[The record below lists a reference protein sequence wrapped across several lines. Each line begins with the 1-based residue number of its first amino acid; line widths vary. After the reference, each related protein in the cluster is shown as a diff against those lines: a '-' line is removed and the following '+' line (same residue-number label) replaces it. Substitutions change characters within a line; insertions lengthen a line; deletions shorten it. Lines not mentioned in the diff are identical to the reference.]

1 MHKLLVLL
9 VFSGLVFAKE
19 KAEDKIAEVFV
30 QKIKKIEKLET
41 SEYPIVLKSRANSKI
56 KSPINGVVVTL
67 DKKLGEKV
75 KKGDVLATLQQQNG
89 GFDYKPLKVRAPI
102 SGEVTNINVNLGEY
116 VNLGDIVVEVLDPN
130 QIYGRIEIP
139 VRDHNIITSDQE
151 VKIKLSQLNK
161 DEVKGKIVGVSSAAD
176 PMTGTLS
183 GDIELI
189 EESNFPVGIVGEATI
204 LRGKKEL
211 ILLEESAL
219 NYKGEKVY
227 VKVLDDKNIV
237 SNQDVV
243 VGEKEDGKVIILSG
257 LAEETKVI
265 IRSNGFVAPGDEVK
279 VVREN

>member
-9 VFSGLVFAKE
+9 VFSGFVFAKE

-30 QKIKKIEKLET
+30 QKIKKTEKLET

-67 DKKLGEKV
+67 DKKLGEEV
-75 KKGDVLATLQQQNG
+75 QKGEVLATLQQQNG

-139 VRDHNIITSDQE
+139 VRDHELINADQA
-151 VKIKLSQLNK
+151 VKIKLSQLNR

-204 LRGKKEL
+204 MRGKKEL

-257 LAEETKVI
+257 LAEDTKVI